1 MVSRL
6 VLTLWYSRVPLPDL
20 VAPPDWA
27 AGSEGG
33 KWPGSAVRSNVC
45 MCVGGG
51 VGIHVALYK
60 DREGTVYMGETE
72 GLKQN

>member
-1 MVSRL
+1 M
-6 VLTLWYSRVPLPDL
+6 PLPDL

-27 AGSEGG
+27 AGPEGG

-45 MCVGGG
+45 VCVWGGG
-51 VGIHVALYK
+51 GGGGEVKARTCIHVAMYK
-60 DREGTVYMGETE
+60 DREGTVYMGEME